1 MGLIY
6 GFDEFSNLSENKKV
20 DNRVTCIKDFNKI
33 LNKSTCEYN
42 GIKCSEDKLE
52 VSIFKKGEKYKR
64 SKVLETFDN
73 KKAVYV
79 YSNLKSDDKNLPT
92 YLYERFIIDSD
103 ELDELE
109 YSFNEFFEF

>member
-1 MGLIY
+1 VLA
-6 GFDEFSNLSENKKV
+6 
-20 DNRVTCIKDFNKI
+20 
-33 LNKSTCEYN
+33 
-42 GIKCSEDKLE
+42 KCSEEKLE